1 MIPHRPDSRSPKFRQ
16 IPLTAPLKIV
26 QNVQEIQIFI
36 FPPKLG
42 PAPKFV
48 PTSSRLDLDTA
59 NIKFHRNPF
68 SLARLIAISIFSVR
82 DPKARHAIF
91 MHSQLM
97 VYSSDFARFGLKLKR
112 KDQLRVENRI
122 QTSVSILDHF
132 MAVLARFS

>member
-1 MIPHRPDSRSPKFRQ
+1 MIPHRLGSRSPKFHR
-16 IPLTAPLKIV
+16 IPPTTALKIL
-26 QNVQEIQIFI
+26 QNVQQIQIFM

-68 SLARLIAISIFSVR
+68 ILARVITVSIFSVR

-112 KDQLRVENRI
+112 KDQLRVDERSRPLLGSW
-122 QTSVSILDHF
+122 TTLWPF
-132 MAVLARFS
+132 